1 MKEKGNIFLN
11 RKYFLIPKCILYSF
25 FCCCCRNDGIIIAIT
40 VWQVFAETLFNLAS
54 IIAYEVISI
63 KNYDFVN
70 VLVQFFVSYIILPS
84 FYFLADNKFRIAL
97 KEMGIL
103 RSIWAALKQKYE

>member
-1 MKEKGNIFLN
+1 MKEKGNIFFN
-11 RKYFLIPKCILYSF
+11 RKYFLINVFYIGSL

-54 IIAYEVISI
+54 IIAHEVISI

-70 VLVQFFVSYIILPS
+70 VLIQFFVSYIILPS

>member
-11 RKYFLIPKCILYSF
+11 GKYFLIGKCILYCF
-25 FCCCCRNDGIIIAIT
+25 FCCCRNDGIIISIT
-40 VWQVFAETLFNLAS
+40 IWQVFAETLFNLGS
-54 IIAYEVISI
+54 IIAHEVISI
-63 KNYDFVN
+63 QNYDFVN
-70 VLVQFFVSYIILPS
+70 VLIQFFVSYIILPS

>member
-1 MKEKGNIFLN
+1 M
-11 RKYFLIPKCILYSF
+11 YFILF
-25 FCCCCRNDGIIIAIT
+25 FFCCCRNDGIIISIT
-40 VWQVFAETLFNLAS
+40 IWQVFAETLFNLGS
-54 IIAYEVISI
+54 IIAHEVISI
-63 KNYDFVN
+63 QNYDFVN
-70 VLVQFFVSYIILPS
+70 VLIQFFVSYIILPS

>member
-1 MKEKGNIFLN
+1 MKEKGNMLLN
-11 RKYFLIPKCILYSF
+11 RKYFLINVFYIV
-25 FCCCCRNDGIIIAIT
+25 FCCC
-40 VWQVFAETLFNLAS
+40 WQVFAETLFNLAS
-54 IIAYEVISI
+54 IIAHEAISI